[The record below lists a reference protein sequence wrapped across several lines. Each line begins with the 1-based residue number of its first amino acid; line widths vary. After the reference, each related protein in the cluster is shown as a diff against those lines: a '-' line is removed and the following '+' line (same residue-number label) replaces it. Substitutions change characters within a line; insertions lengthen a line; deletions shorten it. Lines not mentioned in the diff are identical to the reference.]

1 MKKDFG
7 INLKVSNKSA
17 KASCL
22 FEDFN
27 LMNREFTKDNIT
39 RFIDDILNQNIDKS
53 NSTFRNFLE
62 TKNID
67 VDYYVKSSANT
78 LFYLFLLQ
86 ALIR

>member
-1 MKKDFG
+1 
-7 INLKVSNKSA
+7 
-17 KASCL
+17 
-22 FEDFN
+22 
-27 LMNREFTKDNIT
+27 MNREFTKDNIT

-67 VDYYVKSSANT
+67 VDYYVKSSANK

>member
-53 NSTFRNFLE
+53 NTTFRSFLE

-67 VDYYVKSSANT
+67 VDYYAKSSANT